1 MQINSLLNRFL
12 KYGLDKGLISELD
25 IEYTANKMLAFLK
38 LDEFKEEKVDSYDF
52 LSDLSELVEYA
63 KDKDFIGDSIY
74 EKEIFIASFMDLLM
88 PRPREV
94 QHQFD
99 VSYNEDPKKAVD
111 YFYNLSHDN
120 YYIQYDKTAKNVKWT
135 YKSEEYGNIHLT
147 INVSKPEK
155 DPKEIALLKKSKST
169 SYPSCPLCK
178 ENVGYLGRINHPARS
193 NHRIIKI
200 RLNNEVWYFQ
210 YSPYAY
216 YNEHSIVLSKEHRP
230 MVINKN
236 TFKCLLDFIDL
247 FPHYF
252 IGSNADLPIVGGSI
266 LNHDHYQAGNYHFPI
281 EDARVLS
288 EVVLNNEITLSTLKW
303 PLSTIRIRGTSKEKL
318 VETATLIFD
327 TWCNYQDENVDII
340 AYTNNERHNTITPIA
355 RFKDGKYELDLIL
368 RNNRISEEYPDGI
381 FHAHRDV
388 HHIKKENLGLIEVM
402 GLAIL
407 PARLKKELAL
417 LKDVIKGEIQIDE
430 QLKQHQS
437 IIDDLKNEKNN
448 PKLDELILEKTA
460 SIFLKG
466 LSDAGV
472 FKGDEKGQQA
482 FNKFIELI
490 KQKI

>member
-1 MQINSLLNRFL
+1 
-12 KYGLDKGLISELD
+12 
-25 IEYTANKMLAFLK
+25 
-38 LDEFKEEKVDSYDF
+38 
-52 LSDLSELVEYA
+52 
-63 KDKDFIGDSIY
+63 
-74 EKEIFIASFMDLLM
+74 
-88 PRPREV
+88 
-94 QHQFD
+94 
-99 VSYNEDPKKAVD
+99 
-111 YFYNLSHDN
+111 
-120 YYIQYDKTAKNVKWT
+120 
-135 YKSEEYGNIHLT
+135 
-147 INVSKPEK
+147 
-155 DPKEIALLKKSKST
+155 
-169 SYPSCPLCK
+169 
-178 ENVGYLGRINHPARS
+178 
-193 NHRIIKI
+193 
-200 RLNNEVWYFQ
+200 
-210 YSPYAY
+210 
-216 YNEHSIVLSKEHRP
+216 

-407 PARLKKELAL
+407 PARLKK
-417 LKDVIKGEIQIDE
+417 
-430 QLKQHQS
+430 
-437 IIDDLKNEKNN
+437 N
-448 PKLDELILEKTA
+448 
-460 SIFLKG
+460 
-466 LSDAGV
+466 
-472 FKGDEKGQQA
+472 
-482 FNKFIELI
+482 
-490 KQKI
+490 